1 MSLREIAHSIFIEA
15 LDKQRPSN
23 IVFDSSSKYAELF
36 SKAKKIFP
44 VAFGKASPLMM
55 DGLLNF
61 LSKGYSE
68 KIQKKPL
75 VICNPQEVNT
85 ENEFDRIVSSHPTP
99 DENSVLA
106 SKTVLDYVNKSG
118 QDDLVVFLISG
129 GGSSLLSYPIEGV
142 TLSDKIQLTNLL
154 LSTGCNINE
163 INTIRKHISKIKGGK
178 LNQAALPSK
187 SLSMIISD
195 VINDDISCIA
205 SGPTVADLSTFS
217 DAVDIM
223 NKYKIFEKAPD
234 SIVKHLKLGCDG
246 LVDETPKEFD
256 NNTCEI
262 ISSNKVFKNSLAEI
276 AKMNNFN
283 VIKLDEPYTA
293 YSIDDAKKLYKY
305 AKNLGKKNTAI
316 ISGGETLVDLKGSGV
331 GGRNQEFA
339 LSFLK
344 SYVDDPCENDICL
357 YSAGT
362 DGIDGPTD
370 AAGAIVDKHTFNM
383 LDKTRTNI
391 DQYLDDNDSYNFFNI
406 NESLIKIGATGTNVA
421 DIQIVLIS

>member
-129 GGSSLLSYPIEGV
+129 GGSSLLSYPIGV
-142 TLSDKIQLTNLL
+142 T
-154 LSTGCNINE
+154 
-163 INTIRKHISKIKGGK
+163 H
-178 LNQAALPSK
+178 
-187 SLSMIISD
+187 
-195 VINDDISCIA
+195 
-205 SGPTVADLSTFS
+205 
-217 DAVDIM
+217 
-223 NKYKIFEKAPD
+223 
-234 SIVKHLKLGCDG
+234 
-246 LVDETPKEFD
+246 
-256 NNTCEI
+256 
-262 ISSNKVFKNSLAEI
+262 
-276 AKMNNFN
+276 
-283 VIKLDEPYTA
+283 
-293 YSIDDAKKLYKY
+293 
-305 AKNLGKKNTAI
+305 
-316 ISGGETLVDLKGSGV
+316 
-331 GGRNQEFA
+331 
-339 LSFLK
+339 
-344 SYVDDPCENDICL
+344 
-357 YSAGT
+357 
-362 DGIDGPTD
+362 
-370 AAGAIVDKHTFNM
+370 
-383 LDKTRTNI
+383 
-391 DQYLDDNDSYNFFNI
+391 
-406 NESLIKIGATGTNVA
+406 
-421 DIQIVLIS
+421 